1 MMIRLLLIACLS
13 ALVIGCGSAEA
24 EMKTNPPT
32 PPPTEE
38 QLKSMPPQASKH
50 AKEMEAY
57 GKAMGERQGSQ
68 GR

>member
-1 MMIRLLLIACLS
+1 MMIRLLSIAFIATLI
-13 ALVIGCGSAEA
+13 VGCGSGEA

-38 QLKSMPPQASKH
+38 QLKSMPPQAAKH